1 MFHIA
6 QYFPI
11 TDPTLIFFVVLL
23 IILFAPIIMGK
34 LRIPHI
40 IGMVL
45 AGVLIGK
52 YGLNILERDSSF
64 ELFGKVG
71 LYYIMFLAALE
82 MDMEG
87 MKKNKSRLLIYGL
100 LTCFIPFF
108 LTYGMSIWLLHYSA
122 KASFLL
128 SCIMAS
134 NTLIAYP
141 IVSRYGLQQKP
152 SVTLSVGSSMISLLI
167 ALIMLAGLVASFS
180 KHDGVL
186 FWVFFTLKFAA
197 YCGVMII
204 LIPRLTRWFLRRYS
218 DAVMQF
224 IFVLSMLF
232 MSAALSQ
239 IVGIEGV
246 FGAFFA
252 GLILNRY
259 IPHVSP
265 LMNRLEFIGN
275 ALFCMFG
282 KSTILFRRKTII

>member
-87 MKKNKSRLLIYGL
+87 MKKNKSRLLIMSRITAFLCNGNTRH
-100 LTCFIPFF
+100 LTGQHIRNVRHCTRFQCF
-108 LTYGMSIWLLHYSA
+108 TVH
-122 KASFLL
+122 
-128 SCIMAS
+128 
-134 NTLIAYP
+134 
-141 IVSRYGLQQKP
+141 
-152 SVTLSVGSSMISLLI
+152 
-167 ALIMLAGLVASFS
+167 
-180 KHDGVL
+180 
-186 FWVFFTLKFAA
+186 
-197 YCGVMII
+197 
-204 LIPRLTRWFLRRYS
+204 
-218 DAVMQF
+218 
-224 IFVLSMLF
+224 
-232 MSAALSQ
+232 
-239 IVGIEGV
+239 
-246 FGAFFA
+246 
-252 GLILNRY
+252 
-259 IPHVSP
+259 
-265 LMNRLEFIGN
+265 
-275 ALFCMFG
+275 
-282 KSTILFRRKTII
+282 

>member
-134 NTLIAYP
+134 NRFEIRTATETE
-141 IVSRYGLQQKP
+141 RYAECG
-152 SVTLSVGSSMISLLI
+152 VE
-167 ALIMLAGLVASFS
+167 
-180 KHDGVL
+180 HD
-186 FWVFFTLKFAA
+186 FAA
-197 YCGVMII
+197 HSPDYACRTG
-204 LIPRLTRWFLRRYS
+204 S
-218 DAVMQF
+218 
-224 IFVLSMLF
+224 
-232 MSAALSQ
+232 
-239 IVGIEGV
+239 IVQQ
-246 FGAFFA
+246 A
-252 GLILNRY
+252 
-259 IPHVSP
+259 
-265 LMNRLEFIGN
+265 
-275 ALFCMFG
+275 
-282 KSTILFRRKTII
+282 